1 MREKY
6 LLHDRVELVGTLMQH
21 EVRNV
26 RVSLKKKFLSACVF
40 SEVYI
45 KII

>member
-26 RVSLKKKFLSACVF
+26 RVSFKKILLAFFFLKSTLKF
-40 SEVYI
+40 I
-45 KII
+45 